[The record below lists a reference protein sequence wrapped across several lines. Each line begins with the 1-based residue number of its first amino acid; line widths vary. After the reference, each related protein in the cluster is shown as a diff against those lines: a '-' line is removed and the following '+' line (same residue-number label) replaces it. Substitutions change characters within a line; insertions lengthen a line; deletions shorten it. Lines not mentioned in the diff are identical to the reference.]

1 MNMDRFNVK
10 QLDKRSKDDELYT
23 VEFLD
28 EVNAFSDRIVE
39 KNDYVNE
46 FVLYFVVPKLEKE
59 RLLKTQRNESAAST
73 HSFFDVIKSVLKI
86 AYLFF
91 INFFYLFSLSLYV
104 LVKYGQGKEKTSLSQ
119 FLAVIRSPA
128 TYSKMAFLKNH
139 GVTFYTDS
147 LVYPASDSSLS
158 LYAQSFLTRL
168 SGVFF
173 ISVLGVKDFV
183 SLFLMARRHLGFVS
197 AVSVINYYR
206 KRLAHKVTFEF
217 YLSRLLKKIKPETF
231 YTGNKEDRFALIE
244 KRLCSELGIKTVCI
258 PHGLEYAFKMP
269 GGVVGDVFYCNSSYA
284 KDYLS
289 NLYGDAG
296 TIYVFDKTV
305 VMQMLSRHV
314 EAQNQKRIVFFPES
328 REPAKNLAI
337 IDFLKKQGVD
347 FLVKLH
353 GKDSLDNYRP
363 LIDESYLIDDFDQA
377 ISNSIC
383 LARKSTVLLEALYN
397 HSIPIAVL
405 VDKKDRSYFEFMFPS
420 LKDDSI
426 LKVYSFNELN
436 SLVEKLRARNVQ

>member
-1 MNMDRFNVK
+1 MK
-10 QLDKRSKDDELYT
+10 DELEGTKLKESEPDVTLLYT
-23 VEFLD
+23 TELLG
-28 EVNAFSDRIVE
+28 EVNHYSDQILER
-39 KNDYVNE
+39 NHYVNE
-46 FVLYFVVPKLEKE
+46 LFLYFVVPKLEKE
-59 RLLKTQRNESAAST
+59 RLLKIKNNESAALT
-73 HSFFDVIKSVLKI
+73 DSFFDVTKSVLKI

-104 LVKYGQGKEKTSLSQ
+104 LVKYGQGKDKTSLSHS
-119 FLAVIRSPA
+119 LAVIRSPA
-128 TYSKMAFLKNH
+128 TYSKMAFLKKE

-147 LVYPASDSSLS
+147 LVYRASDSSLS

-168 SGVFF
+168 SGVFS
-173 ISVLGVKDFV
+173 IVVLGVKDFI
-183 SLFLMARRHLGFVS
+183 SLFLMAWRHLDFIP
-197 AVSVINYYR
+197 AVSVMNYYS
-206 KRLAHKVTFEF
+206 KRLAHKVTFQF
-217 YLSRLLKKIKPETF
+217 YLSKLLKKIKPETF

-244 KRLCSELGIKTVCI
+244 KQVCSELGIKTVCI

-269 GGVVGDVFYCNSSYA
+269 GGVVGDVFYCNSLYA

-296 TIYVFDKTV
+296 TIFFFDKTV

-363 LIDESYLIDDFDQA
+363 LIDESYLIDDFDEA

-397 HSIPIAVL
+397 HSTPVAAL
-405 VDKKDRSYFEFMFPS
+405 VDAKDRAYFEFMFPS
-420 LKDDSI
+420 LNDDSI
-426 LKVYSFNELN
+426 LKVYSFDELKG
-436 SLVEKLRARNVQ
+436 LVEKLRTRNVQ